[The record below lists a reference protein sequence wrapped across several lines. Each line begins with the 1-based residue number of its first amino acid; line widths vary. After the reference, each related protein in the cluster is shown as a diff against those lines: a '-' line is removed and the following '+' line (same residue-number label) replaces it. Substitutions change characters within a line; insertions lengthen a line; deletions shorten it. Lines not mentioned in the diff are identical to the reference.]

1 MLLISFY
8 ASTQIYMNN
17 YIINFDYLK
26 NNRQH
31 LPYTERLP
39 TVFKPANIYNNHKPI
54 DSIGNSYI
62 QPNIYRN
69 LTSIYFQLTSI
80 EIHKWQLK
88 LIEIIKKHNKQ

>member
-17 YIINFDYLK
+17 YIINFDYFKK
-26 NNRQH
+26 NWQH

-54 DSIGNSYI
+54 DTIGNSYI

-69 LTSIYFQLTSI
+69 LTSI
-80 EIHKWQLK
+80 EMHKWQLK
-88 LIEIIKKHNKQ
+88 LMEIIKNITSNNRIKLR